1 MCFSFFEERASGMD
15 KPLTEACQS
24 ILKKIL
30 LVLKPDKYISEA
42 ILEGEAIAV
51 STLRS
56 IDSDSGLAFP
66 LSISIGSTIGDYS
79 PSDTIV
85 SARLPANKLIRI
97 KVGLYVGKNVYYMGT
112 TVVLGSH
119 DGSVPTFPQLNDKLS
134 ICLAAAYIAYLLV
147 TKQVKSRT
155 PLAEVRNI
163 IKSVSQ
169 HFGVNLLEGVASY
182 CLADNGV
189 DHTLEVYQNTL
200 DQPTVTGC
208 LTDGDVFVLDI
219 IVTDAID
226 TAPRPVQEQ
235 PYIYFPP
242 EVSPD
247 DKILTL
253 GKTGLIQKELQGMR
267 RFPIARRHISQ
278 ANRRQFDQ
286 YKDSMQPFVLT
297 KLASGANIAQ
307 ILSTLQIGPTG
318 CVVLAGPVLPNVV
331 KPPIQP
337 TEEMRK
343 YF

>member
-1 MCFSFFEERASGMD
+1 MD
-15 KPLTEACQS
+15 NSLTEVCQS

-30 LVLKPDKYISEA
+30 LVLRPDKYISEA
-42 ILEGEAIAV
+42 ILEGEEIAI

-56 IDSDSGLAFP
+56 IDSDSGLSFP
-66 LSISIGSTIGDYS
+66 LSISIGSTVGDYS

-85 SARLPANKLIRI
+85 SARLPMHKLIRV
-97 KVGLYVGKNVYYMGT
+97 KVGFYVGKNVYYVGT
-112 TVVLGSH
+112 TIVLGEQQ
-119 DGSVPTFPQLNDKLS
+119 GNIPTFPQLNDKMS
-134 ICLAAAYIAYLLV
+134 TCLAAAYIAYLLV
-147 TKQVKSRT
+147 IKQVKSKT

-169 HFGVNLLEGVASY
+169 HFGMHLLEGVASY

-189 DHTLEVYQNTL
+189 DHTLEVFQNVL

-208 LTDGDVFVLDI
+208 LMDGDIFVLDI
-219 IVTDAID
+219 IVTDATD
-226 TAPRPVQEQ
+226 TAPRPIQEQ
-235 PYIYFPP
+235 PYIYYPP
-242 EVSPD
+242 EISPED
-247 DKILTL
+247 RVFIL
-253 GKTGLIQKELQGMR
+253 GKTGLVQKELQGR
-267 RFPIARRHISQ
+267 KRFPIARRHISQ

-318 CVVLAGPVLPNVV
+318 CTVLAGPVLPNVV